1 MRKLVPLRLGM
12 VIALI
17 VTCTSVWAAGV
28 GESKSYRG
36 PTGLQLY
43 SLRDQFKEQGVTP
56 VLDQVRD
63 WGFKYVEVA
72 GTYGLST
79 ADFKAELD
87 KRGLVPIGSHF
98 PYEQLRDD
106 IGGVIRQAK
115 ELGLIYVGCAWI
127 GHQSPF
133 DEKQCRAAAEVFNR
147 AGKALAEQGLKFYYH
162 NHGYEFYAHGDGT
175 LFDLLLAETDPRY
188 VYYQM
193 DVLWTVFPG
202 QDPAK
207 LLEKYPDRWLLL
219 HLKDL
224 KKGVPTG
231 SLAGHTDLT
240 NDVALGTGQ
249 VDWPA
254 LFRASQKAWVKYYFI
269 EDESPT
275 VVQQIPQSLRFL
287 EQLEFAEGQAAAT
300 SADPA
305 QERPKDRPA
314 SIRALAAR
322 VGVGPGAAV
331 ADIGAGKGVDT
342 WVFADIVGESGTVY
356 SEEITENSVK
366 SLRAEVDKRKL
377 KQVRPTLGRD
387 DSPTLP
393 PASVDLAY
401 MRLVYHHFSKPRE
414 MLRELWRAIKPG
426 GHLIIVDRLPG
437 TLRDWVP
444 REQRAAKHFWLG
456 ETTVVREAREAGFCY
471 VACADE
477 LCEAKDNPF
486 VLIFQRPEGTSE
498 PGRDPDACSPLAID
512 KVAGQLLPD
521 GARCQRPAIIAL
533 GQARELIPAIL
544 ARSSGAGLEIIL
556 EEWATQKDERAPL
569 PPGVSLPATL
579 TDLGDPHLG
588 PEPIDAV
595 FFLDTYHL
603 LFHGKTLLA
612 KLQERLTPDARI
624 YVLDRAAKTAQSRRD
639 ASHRRQIEP
648 EVVKQE
654 FTAAGFILQ
663 SEGERPAE
671 DRFLL
676 VFGKATAE

>member
-1 MRKLVPLRLGM
+1 M
-12 VIALI
+12 
-17 VTCTSVWAAGV
+17 
-28 GESKSYRG
+28 
-36 PTGLQLY
+36 
-43 SLRDQFKEQGVTP
+43 
-56 VLDQVRD
+56 
-63 WGFKYVEVA
+63 
-72 GTYGLST
+72 
-79 ADFKAELD
+79 
-87 KRGLVPIGSHF
+87 
-98 PYEQLRDD
+98 
-106 IGGVIRQAK
+106 
-115 ELGLIYVGCAWI
+115 
-127 GHQSPF
+127 
-133 DEKQCRAAAEVFNR
+133 
-147 AGKALAEQGLKFYYH
+147 
-162 NHGYEFYAHGDGT
+162 
-175 LFDLLLAETDPRY
+175 
-188 VYYQM
+188 
-193 DVLWTVFPG
+193 
-202 QDPAK
+202 
-207 LLEKYPDRWLLL
+207 
-219 HLKDL
+219 
-224 KKGVPTG
+224 
-231 SLAGHTDLT
+231 
-240 NDVALGTGQ
+240 
-249 VDWPA
+249 
-254 LFRASQKAWVKYYFI
+254 
-269 EDESPT
+269 
-275 VVQQIPQSLRFL
+275 
-287 EQLEFAEGQAAAT
+287 
-300 SADPA
+300 
-305 QERPKDRPA
+305 
-314 SIRALAAR
+314 
-322 VGVGPGAAV
+322 GVGPGAAV